1 MFICHNYH
9 MFELILLVLVRGI
22 PLVKL
27 NVVVVFVLKLA
38 ILVSTEKSLSDNNV
52 SLQYFARTE

>member
-1 MFICHNYH
+1 

-22 PLVKL
+22 PLVEL
-27 NVVVVFVLKLA
+27 HVVVVFVLKLA

-52 SLQYFARTE
+52 SLHYFARTE

>member
-1 MFICHNYH
+1 

-22 PLVKL
+22 SLVKL